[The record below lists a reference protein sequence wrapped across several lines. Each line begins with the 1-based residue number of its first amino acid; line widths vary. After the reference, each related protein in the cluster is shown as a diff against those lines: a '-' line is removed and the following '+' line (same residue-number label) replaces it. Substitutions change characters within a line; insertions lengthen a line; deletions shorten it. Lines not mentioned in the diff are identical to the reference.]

1 MTMRKPRVRKGH
13 ESGFTL
19 IVVILVLA
27 FLLAVGAAVVS
38 VTGTGTGISNN
49 VRIQDQSLNAA
60 EAGVDASWQQMST
73 AFDYQNWT
81 SFDTHYLTEPTGI
94 DLPTSSNYFRKLTDQ
109 QLLSLLDQ
117 NNDGVADSANVIFY
131 KQSFVQPD
139 TGIPSGYLT
148 YTVFLIDQAA
158 GSGMEQPGAGLLVVI
173 GTAGTGKMMSTTRLE
188 IELESGS

>member
-1 MTMRKPRVRKGH
+1 MSHPRERHGH

-38 VTGTGTGISNN
+38 VTGTGTRISDN
-49 VRIQDQSLNAA
+49 VRGQDQSLNAA
-60 EAGVDASWQQMST
+60 EAGFDSAWQQMSN

-81 SFDTHYLTEPTGI
+81 SFDAHYLRDPGGI
-94 DLPTSSNYFRKLTDQ
+94 DLPADANFFRKLTDTE
-109 QLLSLLDQ
+109 LLALLDQ
-117 NNDGVADSANVIFY
+117 NNDGVADSENVIYY

-148 YTVFLIDQAA
+148 YTAFLIDQYA
-158 GSGMEQPGAGLLVVI
+158 GSGLQHPGSGLLVVI
-173 GTAGTGKMMSTTRLE
+173 GTAGTGKMISTTRLE
-188 IELESGS
+188 VELTSGE